1 MTDLKNLNPQPSEGH
16 LSAETM
22 VEYLEGHL
30 SPGDSHQAEQHL
42 LDCELCA
49 EALEGLS
56 LLPPDQTRHAL
67 FDLNRSIKNR
77 SLKRKPNR
85 LMNDLKSWALVTAIL
100 FLLVFSGIIVW
111 YQTSLQDS
119 PGKEN
124 QINPGVETAPTPL
137 GGHQAYSQY
146 LQNSQ
151 QYPAAALRQQL
162 SGQVVL
168 QFWVNPD
175 STLSDIRVLQ
185 GPEGGLRQ
193 EALRLLRQGP
203 VWLPARQ
210 NGSPVRARAQ
220 VRVDFRLPQQSNM

>member
-1 MTDLKNLNPQPSEGH
+1 MTDLKNLNPEPSEDH

-22 VEYLEGHL
+22 VQYLEGHL
-30 SPGDSHQAEQHL
+30 SPGESHQAEQHL

-49 EALEGLS
+49 EALEGLA

-111 YQTSLQDS
+111 YQTSLQEGPGQVS
-119 PGKEN
+119 PTTVGTA
-124 QINPGVETAPTPL
+124 TAPVPL
-137 GGHQAYSQY
+137 GGHQAYRQY
-146 LQNSQ
+146 LQTRQ
-151 QYPAAALRQQL
+151 QYPSQALQQQL

-175 STLSDIRVLQ
+175 STLSDIQVLQ
-185 GPEGGLRQ
+185 GPDGGLRQ

-210 NGSPVRARAQ
+210 NGSPVRARTQ
-220 VRVDFRLPQQSNM
+220 VRIDFRLPQKANM